1 MRRSEEEDC
10 RVRAEW
16 WSWESSKVARSKV
29 ARTKVANS
37 KVARSKVAEVQGR

>member
-1 MRRSEEEDC
+1 MRRSEEADC

-29 ARTKVANS
+29 ANS
-37 KVARSKVAEVQGR
+37 KVARRKVAEVQGR